1 MCAVSEFPALDHML
15 VATVVMVSGSAFG
28 RSVAWSFLSGRLR
41 SSQRRMPEPQRQAG
55 PVMGRDPHTGISPHA
70 DSVCAAIGRAYAAA
84 RWFLDEDGQAFL
96 PSPSSILES
105 STSSGLFFSPAP
117 RMPRRIPGAALGLES
132 GHVVHVQ
139 SSEGWAFF
147 GPTCCALT
155 SGSPRG
161 VAGALFFRA
170 EGSSLAALA
179 DVPLVVRCATG
190 TCLSSGKGGGAGS
203 WTASPVMRCKKQQ
216 RHAPLDAN
224 ESDALPG
231 HAGCALRCLW
241 PGCILGHRSC
251 LVERCGHTGLE

>member
-1 MCAVSEFPALDHML
+1 MHACVRCLSSPALDHML

-41 SSQRRMPEPQRQAG
+41 SPQRRMPEPQRQAG

-70 DSVCAAIGRAYAAA
+70 DSVWAAIGRAYAAA
-84 RWFLDEDGQAFL
+84 RWFLDEDGQPFH

-132 GHVVHVQ
+132 GHVVHVR

-155 SGSPRG
+155 SGSPRR
-161 VAGALFFRA
+161 VAGASFFVRRDHLWRPWRTFRLWSA
-170 EGSSLAALA
+170 VLQALA
-179 DVPLVVRCATG
+179 CRQEKGAVQGLGPLR
-190 TCLSSGKGGGAGS
+190 
-203 WTASPVMRCKKQQ
+203 P
-216 RHAPLDAN
+216 
-224 ESDALPG
+224 
-231 HAGCALRCLW
+231 
-241 PGCILGHRSC
+241 
-251 LVERCGHTGLE
+251 